1 MNGNVQAPAAGQKV
15 YRNTGFPEPFCH
27 ERNTTLAHP
36 DADTSPNATIEASDF
51 DLVRTHSRR
60 SLRHGRQRNANH
72 HILRHPLNRS
82 KNSVGATSIG
92 SDLSGLYDNIQYADG
107 SKEERNSKE
116 IESEL
121 ESREDLVSPPSA
133 SKREK
138 KRERQPNDSG
148 VDMNVDGIEE
158 EEKYEEKKKKGLL
171 GKLGL

>member
-1 MNGNVQAPAAGQKV
+1 M
-15 YRNTGFPEPFCH
+15 
-27 ERNTTLAHP
+27 
-36 DADTSPNATIEASDF
+36 
-51 DLVRTHSRR
+51 
-60 SLRHGRQRNANH
+60 
-72 HILRHPLNRS
+72 
-82 KNSVGATSIG
+82 
-92 SDLSGLYDNIQYADG
+92 YDNIQYADG